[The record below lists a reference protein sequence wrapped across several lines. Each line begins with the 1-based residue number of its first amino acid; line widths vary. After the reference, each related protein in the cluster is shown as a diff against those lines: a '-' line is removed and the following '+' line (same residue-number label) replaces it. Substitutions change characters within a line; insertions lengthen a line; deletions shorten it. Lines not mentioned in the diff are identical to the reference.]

1 MAEEHG
7 ETLMATCPVHP
18 GNTEI
23 QQVSVVYA
31 ARSDPLLQPGPVLKS
46 ATRLAWAGTACG
58 VAGMVAIWV
67 GSLIGKGA
75 PGPALI
81 AASCCFVYALALYG
95 WAGARRARLTLVQRG
110 VAVAM
115 VIWRAAWYCNL
126 CDGVFFQPGA
136 LRREPAASVV
146 AGTVTEEQV
155 LTPAAFHRLIWRA
168 GRYGGALER
177 IASSRS

>member
-1 MAEEHG
+1 MAEEYG
-7 ETLMATCPVHP
+7 EPLMATCPVHP
-18 GNTEI
+18 GHTQIER
-23 QQVSVVYA
+23 VSVAYA
-31 ARSDPLLQPGPVLKS
+31 ARSDPLLRPGPVLKS

-58 VAGMVAIWV
+58 VAGMIAVWA

-75 PGPALI
+75 AAPALI
-81 AASCCFVYALALYG
+81 AASCCFGYALALYG

-110 VAVAM
+110 MVGAM
-115 VIWRAAWYCNL
+115 VLWRAAWYCDL
-126 CDGVFFQPGA
+126 CDGVFFPPGT

-146 AGTVTEEQV
+146 AGTVCEDEV

-168 GRYGGALER
+168 GRYGAPLER